1 MEELGLQLNSE
12 KFPRRSP
19 TAISRES
26 GLAGSG
32 GLVGCLVGFSRKRE
46 RGREENF
53 SGPGD

>member
-1 MEELGLQLNSE
+1 MEELGLQLNGEIS
-12 KFPRRSP
+12 RRSP

-32 GLVGCLVGFSRKRE
+32 GFVGCLVGFS
-46 RGREENF
+46 REENF

>member
-32 GLVGCLVGFSRKRE
+32 GLVGFSRKRE